1 MKGIQEMLIAYK
13 RDYRR
18 GYYNHYQSYKRL
30 KSENADINSRRLLLI
45 YSVECGLKYKLLDRW
60 NEKNPQK
67 ILEGTDDKKIK
78 MLKSHNLERI
88 LKELGQ
94 QGNFK
99 FPRLKTAHRNIV
111 DAETYHQLYR
121 YCINTQERQLD
132 KEEKIEDS
140 LNDIAC
146 WIKEGMRRQ

>member
-1 MKGIQEMLIAYK
+1 MLIADK

-18 GYYNHYQSYKRL
+18 GYEKHYQSYKRL
-30 KSENADINSRRLLLI
+30 KSQNADINSRRLLLV
-45 YSVECGLKYKLLDRW
+45 YSVECGLKYKLLDKW
-60 NEKNPQK
+60 NEENPLK
-67 ILEGTDDKKIK
+67 ILEGSDEKKINI
-78 MLKSHNLERI
+78 LKSHNLERI

-99 FPRLKTAHRNIV
+99 FPRLKTVHQNIV
-111 DAETYHQLYR
+111 DAEAYHQLYQ
-121 YCINTQERQLD
+121 YCINTQEKQLG

-146 WIKEGMRRQ
+146 WIKEGMRRR

>member
-1 MKGIQEMLIAYK
+1 MLIADK

-18 GYYNHYQSYKRL
+18 GYEKHYQSYKRL
-30 KSENADINSRRLLLI
+30 IVENADINSRRLLLV
-45 YSVECGLKYKLLDRW
+45 YCVDCGLNYKLLDKW
-60 NEKNPQK
+60 NEENPQK

-78 MLKSHNLERI
+78 ILKSHNLEKI

-99 FPRLKTAHRNIV
+99 FPRLKTVHRDIV
-111 DAETYHQLYR
+111 DAESFHQFYR
-121 YCINTQERQLD
+121 YCIKSQEKQSD
-132 KEEKIEDS
+132 KEEKVEDS

>member
-1 MKGIQEMLIAYK
+1 MLIADK

-18 GYYNHYQSYKRL
+18 GYEKHYQSYKRL
-30 KSENADINSRRLLLI
+30 KVENADINSRRLLLV
-45 YSVECGLKYKLLDRW
+45 YSVECGLKYKLLDKW
-60 NEKNPQK
+60 NEENPQK

-78 MLKSHNLERI
+78 ILKSHNLEKI

-94 QGNFK
+94 QGYFN
-99 FPRLKTAHRNIV
+99 FPRLKTLHRDIV
-111 DAETYHQLYR
+111 DAESFHQFYR
-121 YCINTQERQLD
+121 YCIKSQEKQSD
-132 KEEKIEDS
+132 KEEKVEDS

>member
-1 MKGIQEMLIAYK
+1 MLIADK
-13 RDYRR
+13 KDYRK
-18 GYYNHYQSYKRL
+18 GYEKHYQSYKRL
-30 KSENADINSRRLLLI
+30 KKENADIISRRLLLV
-45 YSVECGLKYKLLDRW
+45 YSVECGLKYKLLNKW
-60 NEKNPQK
+60 NEENPRK

-78 MLKSHNLERI
+78 ILKSHNLEKI

-99 FPRLKTAHRNIV
+99 FPRLETVHRDIA
-111 DAETYHQLYR
+111 DAESYHQLYR
-121 YCINTQERQLD
+121 YCIKTQEKQID
-132 KEEKIEDS
+132 KEEKVEDS